1 MKDIKIQP
9 PPVVTSLLGVRFST
23 AAWLIAIT
31 VLFFIIALAV
41 TVASLVVAASEK
53 ATAKNNQITLE
64 KIASFD
70 NDKDTQISK
79 LEQELFKAKK
89 DYLRVY
95 NENINYRQTFS
106 VDNLAK
112 VESTRL
118 INELSAKVTALEQ
131 KNAALGI
138 VLKNTE
144 NELKKLKNPVK

>member
-95 NENINYRQTFS
+95 NENINLRQTFS

>member
-79 LEQELFKAKK
+79 LEQELFRVKK

-95 NENINYRQTFS
+95 NENINLRQTFS

-112 VESTRL
+112 AENMRL
-118 INELSAKVTALEQ
+118 LNELQEKITTLKNENSALR
-131 KNAALGI
+131 I

>member
-41 TVASLVVAASEK
+41 TVTSLVVAASEK

-79 LEQELFKAKK
+79 LEQ
-89 DYLRVY
+89 
-95 NENINYRQTFS
+95 
-106 VDNLAK
+106 
-112 VESTRL
+112 L
-118 INELSAKVTALEQ
+118 ILVNFHQ
-131 KNAALGI
+131 YF
-138 VLKNTE
+138 
-144 NELKKLKNPVK
+144 

>member
-79 LEQELFKAKK
+79 LEQELFKVKK

-112 VESTRL
+112 AENMRL
-118 INELSAKVTALEQ
+118 LNEFQEKITALE
-131 KNAALGI
+131 
-138 VLKNTE
+138 
-144 NELKKLKNPVK
+144 

>member
-41 TVASLVVAASEK
+41 TVTSLVVAASEK

-79 LEQELFKAKK
+79 LEQELFKVKK

-95 NENINYRQTFS
+95 NENINLRQTFS
-106 VDNLAK
+106 VDKLAK
-112 VESTRL
+112 VESIRL
-118 INELSAKVTALEQ
+118 LNEFQQKIGRLEAE
-131 KNAALGI
+131 NAATQEELRN
-138 VLKNTE
+138 KE